1 MRGLTIM
8 TTHKISDTIIVN
20 SQEKREAIVRN
31 IIKGSNSE
39 QIKRKIRKQLK
50 EQKYNLHEQ

>member
-1 MRGLTIM
+1 M

-50 EQKYNLHEQ
+50 EQKYNLHEK